1 MNVKIITAT
10 VLAIGLAAGGALAQ
24 TTSATSKAG
33 SGPNFKSDDERMM
46 DERMMYEE
54 NADVMG
60 GFFTDDTMAE
70 IRSDDEV
77 KEIFA
82 ALGKED
88 RDEIKAA
95 CERAMESRGSYGTVT
110 VALCEQVDTM

>member
-10 VLAIGLAAGGALAQ
+10 ALAIGLAAGGALAQ

-46 DERMMYEE
+46 YEE
-54 NADVMG
+54 SADVMG